1 MEEQKLAER
10 LRKHSRSALEQ
21 AIRRYTPYVSTVV
34 WRVLSSGGTA
44 PREVVGEV
52 VSDVFL
58 ALWTHA
64 GELEPGRDLR
74 PWLGAVARNK
84 AADRLRRQPPEPL
97 PLSDTDRA
105 PGPGPQEAAE
115 QREWAERLWRAV
127 EAMEEPDHTLFLRH
141 YWYGDKLRDVARD
154 LGLNLSTAKSRL
166 HRGRKALRET
176 LTKGGNDL

>member
-1 MEEQKLAER
+1 MKFTILFGSPRPNGNTAALLAPFLDECAQLGVESER
-10 LRKHSRSALEQ
+10 IGL
-21 AIRRYTPYVSTVV
+21 Y
-34 WRVLSSGGTA
+34 
-44 PREVVGEV
+44 
-52 VSDVFL
+52 
-58 ALWTHA
+58 
-64 GELEPGRDLR
+64 GRDLR

-84 AADRLRRQPPEPL
+84 AADRLRRQPPVPL

-105 PGPGPQEAAE
+105 PGPGPQEAVE

-154 LGLNLSTAKSRL
+154 LALNLSTAKSRL